1 MTVEKALENR
11 FNKPGIS
18 RPNLLSY
25 AKDNLNRLTANNGTG
40 LYTIQIGYLTI
51 YIASFDAELQLDD
64 STKNLRKG
72 QTRSVD
78 EMTVVFSKTMSEF
91 ENEISRKVG
100 GKTSPSFYEFYPNG
114 QTEYSLPTRQE
125 MDVFIPRI
133 RIATNKHHTELGLEL
148 TDTLLALDTDYNLAR
163 GSQNITIAKVSANKT
178 LVTSNQLALANGL
191 NKSFHE
197 IAAMH
202 SDDIAP
208 CIGLFNFNLLYSN
221 EHHARLVLKGDIAV
235 SGLAVLLN
243 KLLTDNLSI
252 EIKCTGI
259 NASLW
264 LWLGA
269 TATDTDDRMAI
280 NIGPGPIVTIKPSD
294 IGDLKKTFL
303 LMKNDSSVNTASYEV
318 TIIG

>member
-11 FNKPGIS
+11 FDKPGIS
-18 RPNLLSY
+18 RANILIY
-25 AKDNLNRLTANNGTG
+25 AKDEVRRLTANNGTG
-40 LYTIQIGYLTI
+40 LYTAQIAYLNLLI
-51 YIASFDAELQLDD
+51 DALDAELKVDD
-64 STKNLRKG
+64 SAKNLRKG
-72 QTRSVD
+72 KTKSVD
-78 EMTVVFSKTMSEF
+78 EMTVVFGDTMKDF
-91 ENEISRKVG
+91 ENEIIRKIG
-100 GKTSPSFYEFYPNG
+100 GKTSPSVSEFYPNG
-114 QTEYSLPTRQE
+114 HTEYISATRKE
-125 MDVFIPRI
+125 MDVFTPRI
-133 RIATNKHHTELGLEL
+133 KTAANNHHTELGPEL
-148 TDTLLALDTDYNLAR
+148 TAILVALDTDYNQAR
-163 GSQNITIAKVSANKT
+163 DSQNDTTDVINANRT
-178 LVTSNQLALANGL
+178 LVTGNQLALAKGL

-243 KLLTDNLSI
+243 KLLTDNLTI

-280 NIGPGPIVTIKPSD
+280 NVGPGPIVTIKPSD